1 MSKEP
6 SSLVYCDLI
15 AYTIKDK
22 LGEISDGF
30 LTGLKVSYD
39 LAEEGYLQTT
49 TKYISVVDRN
59 GRRYKITVE
68 EDENYS
74 SGS

>member
-1 MSKEP
+1 MERKP
-6 SSLVYCDLI
+6 SNLVYCDLI
-15 AYTIKDK
+15 AYTIKDR

-59 GRRYKITVE
+59 GRK
-68 EDENYS
+68 
-74 SGS
+74 

>member
-1 MSKEP
+1 MERKYST
-6 SSLVYCDLI
+6 LVYCDLI
-15 AYTIKDK
+15 AYTIKEK
-22 LGEISDGF
+22 LGEITDGF

-59 GRRYKITVE
+59 GRKYKITVE
-68 EDENYS
+68 EDDS
-74 SGS
+74 

>member
-1 MSKEP
+1 MTTKVY

-15 AYTIKDK
+15 AYTIKER
-22 LGEISDGF
+22 LSEITEGF

-39 LAEEGYLQTT
+39 LAEEGYPQST
-49 TKYISVVDRN
+49 TKYISVVDAN
-59 GRRYKITVE
+59 GRKYKITVE
-68 EDENYS
+68 EDDS

>member
-1 MSKEP
+1 MEREYST
-6 SSLVYCDLI
+6 LVYCDLI
-15 AYTIKDK
+15 AYTIKDR
-22 LGEISDGF
+22 LGEISEGF

-59 GRRYKITVE
+59 GRKYKITVE
-68 EDENYS
+68 EDDS
-74 SGS
+74 

>member
-1 MSKEP
+1 MDRQP

-15 AYTIKDK
+15 AYTIKDR
-22 LGEISDGF
+22 LGEITEGF

-49 TKYISVVDRN
+49 TKYISVIDAN
-59 GRRYKITVE
+59 GRKYKITVE
-68 EDENYS
+68 EDDS
-74 SGS
+74 